1 MRDLAFAC
9 GSGKHGTKK
18 KAEAKKW
25 LLKAAEANNVQAQY
39 HLAE

>member
-25 LLKAAEANNVQAQY
+25 LLKAVEANNVQAQY